1 MTHRPTTTVIEVL
14 AGWDRRFWLMHVA
27 EKAKGISAT
36 LKDSRKCMEG
46 QKLRCGP
53 KGESKGDAKG
63 KGKNDDKKAE

>member
-1 MTHRPTTTVIEVL
+1 MTRRPTTTVTEVL
-14 AGWDRRFWLMHVA
+14 AGGDRRSRLMHAA
-27 EKAKGISAT
+27 EKAKGRSAT
-36 LKDSRKCMEG
+36 LKESRKFMEE